1 MGQLTYVFGADLVGH
16 GGVRR
21 TIAAREDLTLV
32 DLHYALQSAFGW
44 DDDHL
49 FAFWLHSGFWG
60 GDGEHYVHPHHAR
73 TSGRPGRSAC
83 VRLGDLGLA
92 RGQQLSYVF
101 DFARE
106 WRVALT
112 VTELLADAGGPSP
125 RLLASAGAAPPQYPA
140 MVAALG
146 AVR

>member
-1 MGQLTYVFGADLVGH
+1 MGQQTYVFDAELVGF

-21 TIAAREDLTLV
+21 TIAARADLTLV

-49 FAFWLHSGFWG
+49 FAFWLRSGFWAV
-60 GDGEHYVHPHHAR
+60 DADHYVHPHHAS
-73 TSGRPGRSAC
+73 TSDPLGRSAC
-83 VRLGDLGLA
+83 ARLGELGLTP
-92 RGQQLSYVF
+92 GQQLSYVF

-112 VTELLADAGGPSP
+112 VRGLVADAGGPSP
-125 RLLASAGAAPPQYPA
+125 RLLESAGAAPPQYS
-140 MVAALG
+140 ALG
-146 AVR
+146 AALPAVL